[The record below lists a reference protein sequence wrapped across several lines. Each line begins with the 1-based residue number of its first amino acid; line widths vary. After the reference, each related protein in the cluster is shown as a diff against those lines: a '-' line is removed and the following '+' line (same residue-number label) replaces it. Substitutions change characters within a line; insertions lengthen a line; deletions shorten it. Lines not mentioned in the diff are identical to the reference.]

1 MQIIHYAPLIGSP
14 GEALWHEGEASYVLA
29 GRAERRAVTRPP
41 VDLVAWCAV
50 VDNEHAGIQVCRLAP
65 LNESGVAHGL
75 LSWVK
80 PAYRRRGVFAAI
92 QAAVDAALLAQG
104 MTAIRS
110 WVVAGPDADA
120 MEAAIVARGG
130 MRQTVAPRETVTGDQ
145 VQYVEFLRP
154 LVS

>member
-1 MQIIHYAPLIGSP
+1 MKFAMKSSFGAVAAATL
-14 GEALWHEGEASYVLA
+14 ASA
-29 GRAERRAVTRPP
+29 TFATDR
-41 VDLVAWCAV
+41 LVP
-50 VDNEHAGIQVCRLAP
+50 QQYP
-65 LNESGVAHGL
+65 T
-75 LSWVK
+75 
-80 PAYRRRGVFAAI
+80 I
-92 QAAVDAALLAQG
+92 QAAVDEALLAQG
-104 MTAIRS
+104 ITAIRS